1 MAYCLLR
8 EVSVPLSASEILE
21 GYGVFRASTRV
32 YYTYVRSSAG
42 DDWGCHGGSVGGQR
56 LCAGQGSISVAHCID
71 GKDDA
76 GIFYMQTGVCHQIAD
91 RILSSAGVNIPVHHP
106 QVRFSHLA
114 WGQFGR
120 NYSWVPPTHRWPDR
134 KQRCQAMRPG
144 AISGSGSSSSADYST
159 GIRGSMTQG
168 LSGADLPDYRSEIS
182 SLIQA
187 GLGHTVDEKTL
198 SALAMMQER
207 LQTRLGELGALLRE
221 HKISP
226 KRYIDEL
233 DRTLIEASSTGE
245 KLMGAEDFHKVFGEL
260 RADQLGD
267 VSLFLERNNGPYKAL

>member
-1 MAYCLLR
+1 LRSLFKARVAYCLLR

-76 GIFYMQTGVCHQIAD
+76 GIFYMQTGVCHQIAN

-114 WGQFGR
+114 WGQ
-120 NYSWVPPTHRWPDR
+120 
-134 KQRCQAMRPG
+134 
-144 AISGSGSSSSADYST
+144 
-159 GIRGSMTQG
+159 
-168 LSGADLPDYRSEIS
+168 
-182 SLIQA
+182 
-187 GLGHTVDEKTL
+187 
-198 SALAMMQER
+198 
-207 LQTRLGELGALLRE
+207 
-221 HKISP
+221 
-226 KRYIDEL
+226 
-233 DRTLIEASSTGE
+233 
-245 KLMGAEDFHKVFGEL
+245 
-260 RADQLGD
+260 
-267 VSLFLERNNGPYKAL
+267 